1 MRRLEGK
8 VAVITGGGS
17 GIGSATAERLAQ
29 EGCRVVVGDLVAAN
43 ATAVAERIAAA
54 GGEAIG
60 VEFDQSD
67 DPAVKALIDA
77 AVSRFGRLDFLHA
90 NAAHMSAILQ
100 DTDAVTVPLEV
111 YDRTMAV
118 NQRGY
123 LLCTRYALPHLIE
136 VKGAIVYTSSAAAF
150 AGEPARVA
158 YAMSKAAV
166 NALMRHVASRW
177 GKQGV
182 RANSIAPGFVYTEQN
197 RVALPPELAKG
208 ILARSRSTRIGEAR
222 DVAAMV
228 AMLFSE
234 DGEWIN
240 GQTINVDGG
249 AILR

>member
-1 MRRLEGK
+1 MHRLDGK
-8 VAVITGGGS
+8 VAVVTGAGS
-17 GIGSATAERLAQ
+17 GIGAATAMRLAR
-29 EGCRVVVGDLVAAN
+29 EGCRVVIGDLVAEN
-43 ATAVAERIAAA
+43 ADSVAERIGAA

-60 VEFDQSD
+60 VQFDQSD
-67 DPAVKALIDA
+67 DASVKALIDA
-77 AVSRFGRLDFLHA
+77 AVGRFGGLDFLHA
-90 NAAHMSAILQ
+90 NAADMSALLS
-100 DTDAVTVPLEV
+100 DTDALTVPLAV
-111 YDRTMAV
+111 YDRTIAV

-123 LLCTRYALPHLIE
+123 LLCTRHALPPIVE
-136 VKGAIVYTSSAAAF
+136 AKGAIVYTSSAAAF

-182 RANSIAPGFVYTEQN
+182 RANSITPGFVYTEQN
-197 RVALPPELAKG
+197 RGRLPPEVE
-208 ILARSRSTRIGEAR
+208 RSVRRQARSTRIGEAG

-228 AMLFSE
+228 AMLFSA

-240 GQTINVDGG
+240 GQTISVDGG

>member
-8 VAVITGGGS
+8 VAVVAGGGS
-17 GIGSATAERLAQ
+17 GIGAASAERLAR
-29 EGCRVVVGDLVAAN
+29 EGCQVAVGDIAEGN
-43 ATAVAERIAAA
+43 ARTVAERIGKA
-54 GGEAIG
+54 GGEAVAIAY
-60 VEFDQSD
+60 DQSD
-67 DPAVKALIDA
+67 DASVRALMDGA
-77 AVSRFGRLDFLHA
+77 AKQFGRLDFVHA
-90 NAAHMSAILQ
+90 NAADMSMILR
-100 DTDAVTVPLEV
+100 DTDAMSVPLEV

-123 LLCTRYALPHLIE
+123 LLCTRHALPHLIQAR
-136 VKGAIVYTSSAAAF
+136 GAIVYTSSAAAF
-150 AGEPARVA
+150 AGEPERVA

-166 NALMRHVASRW
+166 NALMRHVATRW

-182 RANSIAPGFVYTEQN
+182 RANAITPGFVCTEQIKN
-197 RVALPPELAKG
+197 AVTPEFEKMMLAH
-208 ILARSRSTRIGEAR
+208 SRSPRLGESR

-240 GQTINVDGG
+240 GQTLSVDGG

>member
-8 VAVITGGGS
+8 VAVVAGGGS
-17 GIGSATAERLAQ
+17 GIGAASAERLAQ
-29 EGCRVVVGDLVAAN
+29 EGCKVAVGDIAEGN
-43 ATAVAERIAAA
+43 ARAVAERIRKA
-54 GGEAIG
+54 GGDAIAIAY
-60 VEFDQSD
+60 DQSD
-67 DPAVKALIDA
+67 DASVQALMQGA
-77 AVSRFGRLDFLHA
+77 AKHFGRLDFVHA
-90 NAAHMSAILQ
+90 NAADMSQILR
-100 DTDAVTVPLEV
+100 DTDAMSVPLEV

-123 LLCTRYALPHLIE
+123 LLCTRHALPHLIQAR
-136 VKGAIVYTSSAAAF
+136 GAIVYTSSAAAF
-150 AGEPARVA
+150 AGEPERVA

-182 RANSIAPGFVYTEQN
+182 RANAITPGFVCTEQIKHA
-197 RVALPPELAKG
+197 VTPEFEKMMLAH
-208 ILARSRSTRIGEAR
+208 SRSPRLGESR

-228 AMLFSE
+228 AMLFSA

-240 GQTINVDGG
+240 GQTISVDGG